1 MDEHNESLLLQ
12 YRNALGSLEKLK
24 ELVDRKMRELL
35 RRNSIEVTAF
45 ESRIKAED
53 SLAGK
58 LKLKG
63 HKYSSVFDITDLFG
77 ARVITIYNDEVDKVA
92 ALVENLLEIDWENSI
107 DKRKMYETDHFG
119 YMSLH
124 YICRVPE
131 TLYEDPDYPELNR
144 IRFEIQIRTTL
155 QHIWAATFHELGYK
169 TDVDIPRD
177 YLRRLSC
184 LAGLLE
190 VADREFSAVRQ
201 EIEEYRRR
209 VRALIRDG
217 RFDDIALNTDSFR
230 NYLEIDPFGRL
241 NEQIA
246 ALNQA
251 EIQPVSMEGYLDVL
265 SALGMKTLGDVE
277 RMKADYYEDAF
288 NLARHQFGNTDIDIV
303 SSTVGIASLC
313 TVYAL
318 KQGGE
323 AELLRYYEALYGE
336 QAKNERTVKR
346 LADTARKLNI
356 I

>member
-1 MDEHNESLLLQ
+1 MDEHCKGILAEYRDKRESLELPKAFIERMLSELIQ
-12 YRNALGSLEKLK
+12 RNGIYITAL
-24 ELVDRKMRELL
+24 
-35 RRNSIEVTAF
+35 
-45 ESRIKAED
+45 ESRIKSEK

-58 LKLKG
+58 LERKG
-63 HKYSSVFDITDLFG
+63 QKYGSLTDLTDLYG
-77 ARVITIYNDEVDKVA
+77 ARIITFYADEVDKVA
-92 ALVENLLEIDWENSI
+92 ALVENLLTIDWDNSI

-124 YICRVPE
+124 YICYVPE
-131 TLYEDPDYPELNR
+131 TLYADPAYPELNR
-144 IRFEIQIRTTL
+144 IPFEIQIRTTL

-190 VADREFSAVRQ
+190 VADREFSSVRQ

-209 VRALIRDG
+209 VRSLIRDG

-230 NYLEIDPFGRL
+230 HYLEIDPFGRL

-251 EIQPVSMEGYLDVL
+251 EIQPVSMEAYLDVL
-265 SALGMKTLGDVE
+265 TALGMKTLGDVE

-288 NLARHQFGNTDIDIV
+288 NLARHQFGNTDIDII

-323 AELLRYYEALYGE
+323 AELLRYYEALYGQ

-346 LADTARKLNI
+346 LTDTARKLHI